1 MTTIQDHHRHHHPT
15 VPRDGDAGQASII
28 EEEEIG
34 KMNKSSSLI
43 TQESGLINYNKGYS
57 SRTVTTG
64 EIQSTSS
71 ITESGITSS
80 PARQLNRE
88 KHEMEER
95 DRKDKEMER
104 KECERKECE
113 RKECDRKEREK
124 KEMKEEEKELDM
136 NSSKV

>member
-1 MTTIQDHHRHHHPT
+1 MA
-15 VPRDGDAGQASII
+15 PRDGDAGQASMI

-43 TQESGLINYNKGYS
+43 TQESGLINYKGYS
-57 SRTVTTG
+57 PRTVTRG

-104 KECERKECE
+104 KECEGK
-113 RKECDRKEREK
+113 KREK
-124 KEMKEEEKELDM
+124 KEMEEEEKELDTK
-136 NSSKV
+136 NSKA

>member
-1 MTTIQDHHRHHHPT
+1 M
-15 VPRDGDAGQASII
+15 VPRDGQGSII

-57 SRTVTTG
+57 PRAVTKG
-64 EIQSTSS
+64 EMQSTSS

-104 KECERKECE
+104 KELERKECE
-113 RKECDRKEREK
+113 RKDREK
-124 KEMKEEEKELDM
+124 KGIKEEEKELDM

>member
-1 MTTIQDHHRHHHPT
+1 MTTIQDHHCHHHPL
-15 VPRDGDAGQASII
+15 VPRDGDAGQGSIM
-28 EEEEIG
+28 EEEEMG

-43 TQESGLINYNKGYS
+43 TQESGLINYNKGYLP
-57 SRTVTTG
+57 RTVTRG

-88 KHEMEER
+88 KREMEER
-95 DRKDKEMER
+95 DRTDKEMEK
-104 KECERKECE
+104 KER
-113 RKECDRKEREK
+113 DRKEREK
-124 KEMKEEEKELDM
+124 KEMKEEEKELDI